1 MGFNEVVKQLEGL
14 VVITSV
20 VGIIFALLKTGT
32 TKATIQ
38 SQKELIETLTTQ
50 VNELRNL
57 HIENEKAISE
67 LQGQVSVYKE
77 LPPKPAIHIHGGD
90 CKSSKRH
97 ITFAKTKI
105 VL

>member
-38 SQKELIETLTTQ
+38 SQKELIETLTAQ

-57 HIENEKAISE
+57 HMENEKAISE

-77 LPPKPAIHIHGGD
+77 LPLNQLSTSMAEI
-90 CKSSKRH
+90 
-97 ITFAKTKI
+97 AKAQKDI
-105 VL
+105 LRLLKQK

>member
-38 SQKELIETLTTQ
+38 SQKELIETLTAQ
-50 VNELRNL
+50 VNELRSL

-77 LPPKPAIHIHGGD
+77 LPLNQLSTSMAEI
-90 CKSSKRH
+90 
-97 ITFAKTKI
+97 AKVQKDI
-105 VL
+105 LRLLKQK

>member
-38 SQKELIETLTTQ
+38 SQKELIETLTAQ

-77 LPPKPAIHIHGGD
+77 IPLN
-90 CKSSKRH
+90 
-97 ITFAKTKI
+97 
-105 VL
+105 

>member
-1 MGFNEVVKQLEGL
+1 VGFNEIVKLLEGL
-14 VVITSV
+14 IIITSV

-38 SQKELIETLTTQ
+38 SQKELIETLTAQ

-77 LPPKPAIHIHGGD
+77 LPLNQLSTSMAEI
-90 CKSSKRH
+90 
-97 ITFAKTKI
+97 AKAQKDI
-105 VL
+105 LRLLKQK

>member
-77 LPPKPAIHIHGGD
+77 LPLNQLSTSMAEI
-90 CKSSKRH
+90 
-97 ITFAKTKI
+97 AKTQKDI
-105 VL
+105 LRLLKQK

>member
-50 VNELRNL
+50 VNELRSL

-77 LPPKPAIHIHGGD
+77 LPLNHLSTSMAEI
-90 CKSSKRH
+90 
-97 ITFAKTKI
+97 AKAQKDI
-105 VL
+105 LRLLKQK

>member
-38 SQKELIETLTTQ
+38 SQKELIETLTAQ
-50 VNELRNL
+50 VNELRSL

-77 LPPKPAIHIHGGD
+77 LPLNQLSTSMAEI
-90 CKSSKRH
+90 
-97 ITFAKTKI
+97 AKTQKDI
-105 VL
+105 LRLLKQK

>member
-38 SQKELIETLTTQ
+38 SQKELIETLTAQ

-57 HIENEKAISE
+57 HIENGKAISE

-77 LPPKPAIHIHGGD
+77 LPLNQLSTSMAEI
-90 CKSSKRH
+90 
-97 ITFAKTKI
+97 AKAQKDI
-105 VL
+105 LRLLKQK

>member
-77 LPPKPAIHIHGGD
+77 LPLNKLSISMAEI
-90 CKSSKRH
+90 
-97 ITFAKTKI
+97 AKAQKDI
-105 VL
+105 LRLLKQK

>member
-1 MGFNEVVKQLEGL
+1 VGFNEVVKQLEGL

-38 SQKELIETLTTQ
+38 SQKELIETLTAQ

-77 LPPKPAIHIHGGD
+77 LPLNQLSTSMAEI
-90 CKSSKRH
+90 
-97 ITFAKTKI
+97 AKAQKDI
-105 VL
+105 LRLLKQK

>member
-38 SQKELIETLTTQ
+38 SQKELIETLTAQ

-77 LPPKPAIHIHGGD
+77 LPLNQLSTSMAEI
-90 CKSSKRH
+90 
-97 ITFAKTKI
+97 AKTQKDI
-105 VL
+105 LRLLKQK

>member
-77 LPPKPAIHIHGGD
+77 LPLNQLSISMTEI
-90 CKSSKRH
+90 
-97 ITFAKTKI
+97 AKAQKDI
-105 VL
+105 LRLLKQK

>member
-77 LPPKPAIHIHGGD
+77 LPLNQLSTSMAEIAEAQKDILRLL
-90 CKSSKRH
+90 KQK
-97 ITFAKTKI
+97 
-105 VL
+105 

>member
-38 SQKELIETLTTQ
+38 SQKELIETLTAQ

-77 LPPKPAIHIHGGD
+77 LPLNQLSTAMAEI
-90 CKSSKRH
+90 
-97 ITFAKTKI
+97 AKTQKDI
-105 VL
+105 LRLLKQK

>member
-50 VNELRNL
+50 INELRNL

-77 LPPKPAIHIHGGD
+77 LPLNQLSTSMAE
-90 CKSSKRH
+90 
-97 ITFAKTKI
+97 I
-105 VL
+105 VKAQKDILRLLKQK

>member
-77 LPPKPAIHIHGGD
+77 LPLNQLSISMAEI
-90 CKSSKRH
+90 
-97 ITFAKTKI
+97 AKTQKDI
-105 VL
+105 LRLLKQK

>member
-38 SQKELIETLTTQ
+38 SQKELIETLTAQ

-77 LPPKPAIHIHGGD
+77 LPLNQLSTSMAEI
-90 CKSSKRH
+90 
-97 ITFAKTKI
+97 AKAQKDI
-105 VL
+105 LRLLKQK

>member
-1 MGFNEVVKQLEGL
+1 VGFNEVVKQLEGL

-77 LPPKPAIHIHGGD
+77 LPLNKLSISMAEI
-90 CKSSKRH
+90 
-97 ITFAKTKI
+97 AKAQKDI
-105 VL
+105 LRLLKQK

>member
-14 VVITSV
+14 VVIASV

-38 SQKELIETLTTQ
+38 SQKELIETLTIQ

-77 LPPKPAIHIHGGD
+77 IPLNQLSASMAEI
-90 CKSSKRH
+90 
-97 ITFAKTKI
+97 AKAQKDI
-105 VL
+105 LRLLKQK

>member
-1 MGFNEVVKQLEGL
+1 MVDFNEIVKLLEGL
-14 VVITSV
+14 IVITSV

-38 SQKELIETLTTQ
+38 SQKELIETLTAQ

-77 LPPKPAIHIHGGD
+77 LPLNQLSTSMAEI
-90 CKSSKRH
+90 
-97 ITFAKTKI
+97 AKAQKDI
-105 VL
+105 LRLLKQK